1 MQNIGIALT
10 TEIEFDKTLW
20 SLPPPS
26 NTRVLTSMR
35 GNMLEI
41 SYYFEYLPQSWRE
54 WQRIN
59 SIKIQMKELLPHIKF
74 REFFK
79 IDNVEKVYTVN
90 ELGKYYPKFIKYQKP
105 LYPSDKD
112 EFMRCLTLYAQRLH
126 YEDKLYLEGVIA
138 MAMHFNSKCRLGYS
152 FREVVK
158 KAKSVYMLDKDSWKT
173 RLSDEELKKAHSK
186 GGLLRVEKKR
196 AEFASKRDKAIILRK
211 DGMLL
216 KDIASKLGVSLVT
229 VKRWKLP
236 RANN

>member
-1 MQNIGIALT
+1 MQNIGITLT
-10 TEIEFDKTLW
+10 TETELDKTLW

-26 NTRVLTSMR
+26 NTRVLTSSR
-35 GNMLEI
+35 GNILEV

-79 IDNVEKVYTVN
+79 IDNVEKVYTVS

-105 LYPSDKD
+105 LYPSDRD
-112 EFMRCLTLYAQRLH
+112 EFMRCLALYAQRLY
-126 YEDKLYLEGVIA
+126 YEGKLYLEGVIA
-138 MAMHFNSKCRLGYS
+138 MAMHFNSKCKLGYS

-158 KAKSVYMLDKDSWKT
+158 KAKSIYILDRDNWKT
-173 RLSDEELKKAHSK
+173 RLSDRELKKAHSK
-186 GGLLRVEKKR
+186 GANITNTKR
-196 AEFASKRDKAIILRK
+196 ALQNQSKRDKAITFRK

-216 KDIASKLGVSLVT
+216 KDIASKLCVSLVT

-236 RANN
+236 KANN